1 MAGEV
6 NLTVTLNKPQ
16 YPVLNTEQVAYVY
29 IEAVPASDLPIAA
42 GSVPL
47 NLSFVLDRS
56 GSMSG
61 KPMQDLKQAAKLAV
75 ERLGPQD
82 MVSIVIFD
90 DHADVVVPSQPAG
103 NKADLVA
110 KIEAINERGG
120 TQMSVGMQ
128 QGLTQLQQGLGAGR
142 VNRMILLTDGET
154 WEDQDRC
161 MQLAQQAGQMGV
173 PITALGLGE
182 EWNLQLLTGI
192 ASASG
197 GTYEY
202 VDTPDKVI
210 TAFQGIV
217 DAMQGTVIANAHMTL
232 RLVLGVRPKAVWRV
246 TPLIER
252 LAHHALSD
260 RDVQVS
266 LGDLQQKG
274 QSVLVELTLPVRQT
288 GTYRLAQA
296 EVSYDVP
303 GTGARQEKSQ
313 ADVMVGFVPD
323 QAAAQAVNGR
333 VMNIIEKVTAF
344 KLQTQALDEA
354 ELGNMANATQ
364 KLRAAATRLLNLG
377 ELEMAQE
384 AQAAADQMA
393 GGQQLSTRET
403 KKLHAATKK
412 LDMSDLGS

>member
-6 NLTVTLNKPQ
+6 NLAVDMNKPQ
-16 YPVLNTEQVAYVY
+16 YPVLGADQVAYIYV
-29 IEAVPASDLPIAA
+29 EATPNANLPVAA

-47 NLSFVLDRS
+47 NLAFVLDRS

-75 ERLGPQD
+75 DRLGPQD
-82 MVSIVIFD
+82 LVSIVIFD
-90 DHADVVVPSQPAG
+90 DHADIVVPTQPAA
-103 NKADLVA
+103 NKTALMA
-110 KIEAINERGG
+110 KIDAISERGG
-120 TQMSVGMQ
+120 THMSAGMQ
-128 QGLTQLQQGLGAGR
+128 QGLNQLQQGLGAGR

-154 WEDQDRC
+154 WEDQPNC
-161 MQLAQQAGQMGV
+161 LQLAQQAGQMGI

-182 EWNLQLLTGI
+182 EWNLQLLTGL

-197 GTYEY
+197 GTCEY
-202 VDTPDKVI
+202 VDAPEKVI
-210 TAFQGIV
+210 AAFQGIV
-217 DAMQGTVIANAHMTL
+217 SAMQGTVVANAHMTL
-232 RLVLGVRPKAVWRV
+232 RLVMGVRPRAVWRV
-246 TPLIER
+246 MPLIER
-252 LAHHALSD
+252 LSHRALSE

-274 QSVLVELTLPVRQT
+274 QSVLVEFTMPPRQA
-288 GTYRLAQA
+288 GTYRMAQA

-303 GTGARQEKSQ
+303 GSGARDQKAQ
-313 ADVMVGFVPD
+313 VDVMVQFVQD

-333 VMNIIEKVTAF
+333 VMNIVEKVTAF

-354 ELGNMANATQ
+354 AVGNIANATQ

-393 GGQQLSTRET
+393 SGQQLSPKVT
-403 KKLHAATKK
+403 KRLHAATRK
-412 LDMSDLGS
+412 LDMSDLGA

>member
-6 NLTVTLNKPQ
+6 NLIVNLNKPM
-16 YPVLNTEQVAYVY
+16 YPTLNTEQAAYVY
-29 IEAVPASDLPIAA
+29 IDAIPASNLPVAP

-47 NLSFVLDRS
+47 NLAFVLDRS
-56 GSMSG
+56 GSMAG
-61 KPMQDLKQAAKLAV
+61 KPMQDLKQAAKVAIDQ
-75 ERLGPQD
+75 LGPQD

-90 DHADVVVPSQPAG
+90 DKADLVVPSQPAA
-103 NKADLVA
+103 NKSELKA
-110 KIEAINERGG
+110 KIDAIAERGG
-120 TQMSVGMQ
+120 TEMSVGMQ
-128 QGLTQLQQGLGAGR
+128 MGLGQLQSGMGAGR

-154 WEDQDRC
+154 WEDQPLC
-161 MQLAQQAGQMGV
+161 SQLAQQAGKMGV

-182 EWNLQLLTGI
+182 EWNLQLLTGL

-202 VDTPDKVI
+202 VDAPEKVI

-217 DAMQGTVIANAHMTL
+217 AALQGTVVANAHLTL
-232 RLVLGVRPKAVWRV
+232 RLVTGVHPRAVWRV

-252 LAHHALSD
+252 LSHRALSE
-260 RDVQVS
+260 RDAQVS
-266 LGDLQQKG
+266 LGDLQEKG
-274 QSVLVELTLPVRQT
+274 QSVLVELTLPPRQP

-303 GTGARQEKSQ
+303 GTGARGEKAQ
-313 ADVMVGFVPD
+313 VDVMVGFVAD
-323 QAAAQAVNGR
+323 AVAAQGVNGR
-333 VMNIIEKVTAF
+333 IMNIIEKVTAF

-354 ELGNMANATQ
+354 AMGNMANATQ

-377 ELEMAQE
+377 EVEMAQE
-384 AQAAADQMA
+384 AQAAAAQMA
-393 GGQQLSTRET
+393 AGQQLSPKAT

-412 LDMSDLGS
+412 LDMSDLGV

>member
-6 NLTVTLNKPQ
+6 NLSVSLNKPQ
-16 YPVLNTEQVAYVY
+16 YPALGTEQVAYVY
-29 IEAVPASDLPIAA
+29 VEAVPAANLPISR
-42 GSVPL
+42 GSAPL

-61 KPMQDLKQAAKLAV
+61 KPIQDLKQAAKMAID
-75 ERLGPQD
+75 RLSPHD
-82 MVSIVIFD
+82 MVSIIIFD
-90 DHADVVVPSQPAG
+90 DNVDIVVPSQPAA
-103 NKADLVA
+103 NKTDLMA
-110 KIEAINERGG
+110 KIDAIRERGG
-120 TQMSVGMQ
+120 TRMSEGMQ
-128 QGLTQLQQGLGAGR
+128 QGLNQLQQGAGAGR

-161 MQLAQQAGQMGV
+161 LQLAQQAGQIGM

-182 EWNLQLLTGI
+182 EWNLQLLTGL

-197 GTYEY
+197 GTCEY
-202 VDTPDKVI
+202 VDAPGKI
-210 TAFQGIV
+210 MAAFQGILST
-217 DAMQGTVIANAHMTL
+217 MQGSVVANAHMTL

-252 LAHHALSD
+252 LTHRVLSD

-274 QSVLVELTLPVRQT
+274 QSVLVELTMPPRQA
-288 GTYRLAQA
+288 GTYRMAQA
-296 EVSYDVP
+296 EVSYDIP
-303 GTGARQEKSQ
+303 GTGTRNEKSQ
-313 ADVMVGFVPD
+313 VDVMVNFVTD
-323 QAAAQAVNGR
+323 QVLAQAVNGR
-333 VMNIIEKVTAF
+333 IMNIIEKVTAF

-354 ELGNMANATQ
+354 AVGNVTNATQ

-393 GGQQLSTRET
+393 AGQQLTPKAT

-412 LDMSDLGS
+412 LDMSDLGA

>member
-6 NLTVTLNKPQ
+6 NLIVNLNKPM
-16 YPVLNTEQVAYVY
+16 YPTLNTEQAAYVY
-29 IEAVPASDLPIAA
+29 IEAMPSSNLPVAP

-47 NLSFVLDRS
+47 NLTFVLDRS
-56 GSMSG
+56 GSMAG
-61 KPMQDLKQAAKLAV
+61 KPMQDLKQAAKVAIDQLS
-75 ERLGPQD
+75 PQD

-90 DHADVVVPSQPAG
+90 DKADLVVPSQLAA
-103 NKADLVA
+103 NKAELKA
-110 KIEAINERGG
+110 KIDAIAERGG
-120 TQMSVGMQ
+120 TEMSVGMQ
-128 QGLTQLQQGLGAGR
+128 MGLGQLQSGMGAGR

-154 WEDQDRC
+154 WEDQPLC
-161 MQLAQQAGQMGV
+161 SQLAQQAGQMGV

-182 EWNLQLLTGI
+182 EWNLQLLTGL

-202 VDTPDKVI
+202 VDAPEKVI

-217 DAMQGTVIANAHMTL
+217 AALQGTVVANAHLTL
-232 RLVLGVRPKAVWRV
+232 RLVTGVRPRAVWRV

-252 LAHHALSD
+252 LSHRALSE
-260 RDVQVS
+260 RDAQVS

-274 QSVLVELTLPVRQT
+274 QSVLVELSLPPRQP
-288 GTYRLAQA
+288 GTYRMAQA

-303 GTGARQEKSQ
+303 GTGARGEKAQ
-313 ADVMVGFVPD
+313 VDVMVGFVGDP
-323 QAAAQAVNGR
+323 AAAQGVNGR

-354 ELGNMANATQ
+354 AMGNMANATQ

-377 ELEMAQE
+377 EVEMAQE
-384 AQAAADQMA
+384 AQAAAAQMA
-393 GGQQLSTRET
+393 AGQQLSPKAT

-412 LDMSDLGS
+412 LDMSDLGA